1 MLHRTR
7 AIPAIAIMAALA
19 LGLAA
24 CGGSSSNNDP
34 NTTAAAATHA
44 ASAGGQTVATK
55 SIAGTGTVLVNSSG
69 MALYTNNTDSGSKV
83 ACTTSCTAIW
93 VPLAAPSG
101 GQPTAADSAVQAK
114 LGTIKRSDGSM
125 QVTFDGKP
133 LYSFVQD
140 SPGQVTGNGAS
151 DQFNGTQFTWTAATV
166 GGGGSGSSA
175 ATTSSSSG
183 GSAYGGGGS
192 GGGGSAYGGGG
203 Y

>member
-24 CGGSSSNNDP
+24 CGGSSSSNSP
-34 NTTAAAATHA
+34 NTTAAAATTT
-44 ASAGGQTVATK
+44 GGQTVATK
-55 SIAGTGTVLVNSSG
+55 SIAGTGTVLVDSSG
-69 MALYTNNTDSGSKV
+69 MALYTNNMDSGSKV
-83 ACTTSCTAIW
+83 ACTASCTAIW

-114 LGTIKRSDGSM
+114 LGTVKLSDGTM
-125 QVTFDGKP
+125 QVTFGGKP
-133 LYSFVQD
+133 LYTFVQD

-151 DQFNGTQFTWTAATV
+151 DQFNGTSFSWTVATA
-166 GGGGSGSSA
+166 SGSSA
-175 ATTSSSSG
+175 SSGGAASSNSSSG
-183 GSAYGGGGS
+183 GGG
-192 GGGGSAYGGGG
+192 YGGGG